1 MSKILEIGLAG
12 IIIIGELIVVL
23 VLLALLRRII
33 YKIWRIDFYK
43 EIWKKLNELD
53 KKINKYFNKK

>member
-1 MSKILEIGLAG
+1 MGKLLEIGLAV
-12 IIIIGELIVVL
+12 IITIGELIVLL

-33 YKIWRIDFYK
+33 YKIWQIDCYR

>member
-1 MSKILEIGLAG
+1 MGKLLEIGFTG
-12 IIIIGELIVVL
+12 IITIGELIVML
-23 VLLALLRRII
+23 VLLALIRKII

-53 KKINKYFNKK
+53 KKLNKYFNKK